1 MPPHAS
7 AAHAHARARERER
20 GPRARRLRGRG
31 RALPRRGW
39 RSARARSPLPLRVRA
54 ALAPRPAAPLTAPAC
69 ACACALLPW
78 VSLSILPLHRACGQ
92 GHLECARLLLEA
104 GAGVNLPAGGGRP
117 NTLAG
122 QTPLHEACDSNG
134 PHEGHLGCA
143 RLLLE
148 ARAHVDAEAN
158 IQPFGMGTPLHMA
171 CYNGHLDLAR
181 LLVEA
186 GADLRRRGRCARP
199 ARALDGARAW
209 PPRRRRCA
217 RFSLLTAC
225 AWRCACARSRG
236 HIDKNLGS

>member
-1 MPPHAS
+1 M
-7 AAHAHARARERER
+7 
-20 GPRARRLRGRG
+20 
-31 RALPRRGW
+31 
-39 RSARARSPLPLRVRA
+39 
-54 ALAPRPAAPLTAPAC
+54 
-69 ACACALLPW
+69 
-78 VSLSILPLHRACGQ
+78 
-92 GHLECARLLLEA
+92 
-104 GAGVNLPAGGGRP
+104 NLPAGGGRTQ

-186 GADLRRRGRCARP
+186 GADLKARP
-199 ARALDGARAW
+199 VRSPR
-209 PPRRRRCA
+209 PRRSMAHAPGRRA
-217 RFSLLTAC
+217 AVAVRVSLC
-225 AWRCACARSRG
+225 
-236 HIDKNLGS
+236 